1 MSVVRKKV
9 CHHCKAPFTTSQISA
24 KYCSDECKADV
35 KNLKAKKVTQAKA
48 ERRVSRLRRTGFGQY
63 LVRECIRAKTIQI
76 LSLHTAETLHQLDQL
91 RTGCFIANGSSDEK
105 SYELSHICPA
115 NSKGLVGLLH
125 PHNLIIAD
133 KTFNRKRGTDYSG
146 GGLFIN
152 RLSLKTE
159 WHVDSNTPVSQV
171 YAKIEKLL
179 GPILKEYLEEHSPKL
194 SYKERIINKLI
205 RKALSEQVFDSAT
218 VKKAWEDKT
227 RRTLHYQDIEE
238 LEQMALAKE
247 LKLFTFDK
255 CTTRHLPLMTSEVE
269 RFKSYGVEIDPTF
282 YAHAEYLHSLESF
295 CATGVMEIDNNDY
308 RETEFTFDSIQYW
321 MAKQLNKL
329 LHREKPERLFNGKP
343 FTQCFTLP
351 TTVSADWTPSHRI
364 EEWAVAQ
371 HGMPAIEVK
380 VLSYMDSHFLNLP
393 MPGAVEVTTPWDDST
408 CPF

>member
-1 MSVVRKKV
+1 MPLRSRT
-9 CHHCKAPFTTSQISA
+9 CHHCKVSYQPIRKDQKF
-24 KYCSDECKADV
+24 CSTACKTESV
-35 KNLKAKKVTQAKA
+35 KSKAKKATQAKL

-63 LVRECIRAKTIQI
+63 LVRECVRAKSVQI
-76 LSLHTAETLHQLDQL
+76 LSLHTAETLHQLDRL
-91 RTGCFIANGSSDEK
+91 RTGCFIANGSTDEK
-105 SYELSHICPA
+105 TYELSHICPA

-125 PHNLIIAD
+125 PHNLVISD

-146 GGLFIN
+146 GGKFIT

-159 WHVDSNTPVSQV
+159 WYIDSNTPMSQV
-171 YAKIEKLL
+171 YSKIEKFL
-179 GPILKEYLEEHSPKL
+179 GATLKEYLEEHSPKL

-218 VKKAWEDKT
+218 AKKAWEDKT
-227 RRTLHYQDIEE
+227 RRTLHHVDIEE

-255 CTTRHLPLMTSEVE
+255 CPTRYLPLMMSEAE

-282 YAHAEYLHSLESF
+282 YAFAEYLYSLESF
-295 CATGVMEIDNNDY
+295 GAEGVMEVENNDY
-308 RETEFTFDSIQYW
+308 RETEFTFDSIQHW

-343 FTQCFTLP
+343 FTQCFKLP
-351 TTVSADWTPSHRI
+351 ATVSAGWTPSHRI

-371 HGMPAIEVK
+371 HGMPAVEVK
-380 VLSYMDSHFLNLP
+380 VLSYMDAHFLNLP
-393 MPGAVEVTTPWDDST
+393 MPDQPVPALEPWDDST